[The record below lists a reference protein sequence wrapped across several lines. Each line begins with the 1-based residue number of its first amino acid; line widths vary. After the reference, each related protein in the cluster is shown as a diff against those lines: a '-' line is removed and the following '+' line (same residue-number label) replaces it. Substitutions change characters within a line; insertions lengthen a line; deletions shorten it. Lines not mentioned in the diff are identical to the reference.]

1 MSMKNLITFL
11 RSGTN
16 KQTTIFFLF
25 LCFYLVHLP
34 ATVHAKS
41 SSEIVESKTRKVIMM
56 LDIVA
61 KEYALGIDNGN
72 IINATEYEE
81 SQVFLEQALE
91 RYQTIIGSMPNLE
104 NAENLKT
111 RFEKLSVNLKA
122 RINPEEVKTSVNTI
136 QSQLLKELGI
146 EMQKSPPRPV
156 DLANGR
162 KIFKTNCALC
172 HGLNGNGNGPLATHL
187 DPAPAVLSD
196 PEITGNDHSTAYDN
210 FQVISVGIANT
221 AMVAWSEFLPEEEL
235 WDVTY
240 FVRTFSNANIQ
251 LPLVVGSASAEDD
264 QPGLSPGQAIAGVNN
279 LLDESLKAFKAGD
292 INSAAE
298 LAFDAYLGYE
308 KLERGLS
315 TKRKELG
322 LRLEST
328 FSRLRAEIKR
338 KAELSHV
345 EKIRKTIK
353 TDLKE
358 AQNVLEEK
366 VGFTGLFIQSFS
378 IIVRE
383 GFEAILIVAALIA
396 FLIKSRNKD
405 KVKIIHQGVITGI
418 VASFLTAYIL
428 HEVLSITM
436 AKQELLEGWIMLVAV
451 AVLFWVSYWL
461 VTKIETQKWQSYI
474 TGKMSQAVTTGN
486 VFTLGLVAF
495 LSVYRE
501 GFETVLFYKA
511 LYLSAGE
518 SSGGIVP
525 GFLAGCVCL
534 AAIFYVINKLGI
546 KVPIKWFFGFT
557 SVLLY
562 FMAFMFMGKGLHEL
576 QMGEALSLTAAKF
589 APEISWL
596 GMYPTWET
604 FIGQMILV
612 VLFLGA
618 LLYTFVIK
626 PEVDSQDL
634 KDETQHIQSDI
645 SVVHDMAEHISKH
658 AQRCEK
664 FLKDTNDHDLK
675 ELSDHLKEIDL
686 KVHELSDHVRYV
698 ENKLIDEYERLG
710 FAILPKDKKRET
722 P

>member
-1 MSMKNLITFL
+1 MKNLINFL

-16 KQTTIFFLF
+16 KQATVFFLF
-25 LCFYLVHLP
+25 LCFYLIHLP

-41 SSEIVESKTRKVIMM
+41 SSEIVESKTKKVIMM

-618 LLYTFVIK
+618 LLYTFVVK

>member
-16 KQTTIFFLF
+16 KQATIFFLF

>member
-1 MSMKNLITFL
+1 
-11 RSGTN
+11 
-16 KQTTIFFLF
+16 
-25 LCFYLVHLP
+25 
-34 ATVHAKS
+34 
-41 SSEIVESKTRKVIMM
+41 MM

>member
-1 MSMKNLITFL
+1 MKNLINFL

-16 KQTTIFFLF
+16 KQATVFFLF
-25 LCFYLVHLP
+25 LCFYLIHLP

-41 SSEIVESKTRKVIMM
+41 SSEIVESKTKKVIMM

-525 GFLAGCVCL
+525 GFLVGCVCL

>member
-1 MSMKNLITFL
+1 MKNLINFL

-16 KQTTIFFLF
+16 KQATVFFLF
-25 LCFYLVHLP
+25 LCFYLIHLP

-418 VASFLTAYIL
+418 IASFLTAYIL

-645 SVVHDMAEHISKH
+645 SVVHDLAEHISKH

>member
-1 MSMKNLITFL
+1 MKNLINFL

-16 KQTTIFFLF
+16 KQATVFFLF
-25 LCFYLVHLP
+25 LCFYLIHLP

-645 SVVHDMAEHISKH
+645 SVVHDLAEHISKH

>member
-1 MSMKNLITFL
+1 MKNLITFL

-16 KQTTIFFLF
+16 KQATIFFLF

-418 VASFLTAYIL
+418 IASFLTAYIL

>member
-1 MSMKNLITFL
+1 MKNLITFL

-16 KQTTIFFLF
+16 KQATIFFLF

-664 FLKDTNDHDLK
+664 FLKETNDHDLK